1 MEKLA
6 RITVVEIDRRQGDD
20 LRLAALHNI
29 PRCAACSRLNC
40 LMDAHDELGPPI
52 KLSQLIQF
60 LPPVPLGCTTL
71 FCAPLTAR
79 YAEED

>member
-40 LMDAHDELGPPI
+40 LMDAHDDQDP
-52 KLSQLIQF
+52 LIQF

>member
-40 LMDAHDELGPPI
+40 LIDAHDEHGPLI
-52 KLSQLIQF
+52 KLSQF
-60 LPPVPLGCTTL
+60 LPPIPPAVPPCS
-71 FCAPLTAR
+71 APP
-79 YAEED
+79 